1 MNYKIRVKK
10 FVCFMLS
17 AVFLNNGPW
26 LKNDFSS
33 KTYRSGISQNA
44 FMLKEELN
52 SLGTGENENTEKIIL
67 GNLPAD
73 VQYDDGAI
81 INTDDGSTGVND
93 IQIKSGTPI
102 EWYVVGT
109 DTKGTSKTPQN
120 AVLYSVKPVMSE
132 GGLFN
137 DFNVTDSEVEID
149 YSRVGDRGIDYS
161 PKKAPSRIF
170 SSHYGAS
177 RIRRLLNEA
186 VNGGKMFKS
195 GQYALLQDSTFTT
208 FDPKQTQID
217 YTFWESNGPY
227 KLTDKIYLASA
238 TNDELNVY
246 YNDTSNSSGSGNDS
260 KPILT
265 PIYVGEGTALPI
277 AQKYLGPKV
286 WLRTSDF
293 DRYPHC
299 YISTPAIEKKESYYE
314 SGTPA
319 TSGAIKINLSNV
331 KFLSKA
337 RGVSNVSTSN
347 FTQVDR
353 SKGMFLRMDGGKGS
367 IQKKES
373 TVHYSSAPENSR
385 LVAVAEVGDITYEFS
400 EDISGEGSIDL
411 SKKGLP
417 GGAVYDA
424 WIEQTGV
431 GADEGL
437 IFASNTTAE
446 TIASGPFDQM
456 SNGVRVTA
464 DSGVFPEGSKLDV
477 NSSSNNKEGYEIIK
491 KFLSNP
497 GNLESFTVYDV
508 KVYAPNSTVARSNS
522 EDNSSVDNFSEATVY
537 LPISDKMDINNIQDY
552 FLTPEG
558 FIQGGKIEEYKG
570 KKYYVFKVKDHFSTY
585 ISLNSF
591 NGVDFFKTGDTS
603 YDGNAIICTAAVTLA
618 AGFLIYLLSKKKAKV

>member
-1 MNYKIRVKK
+1 MNHKIGVKRI
-10 FVCFMLS
+10 FCFMLS

-33 KTYRSGISQNA
+33 KTSRSGISQNA

-52 SLGTGENENTEKIIL
+52 SLGTGENESTEKIIL

-73 VQYDDGAI
+73 VQYDDGAM

-120 AVLYSVKPVMSE
+120 AVLCSVKPVMSE

-137 DFNVTDSEVEID
+137 DFNVTDSEGEID

-161 PKKAPSRIF
+161 PKKAPSQIF
-170 SSHYGAS
+170 SAHYGAS

-195 GQYALLQDSTFTT
+195 GQYTLIQDSTFTT
-208 FDPKQTQID
+208 FDPKQTQIN

-238 TNDELNVY
+238 TNNESNFY
-246 YNDTSNSSGSGNDS
+246 YNDGSSGGVN
-260 KPILT
+260 KPVLT
-265 PIYVGEGTALPI
+265 PIYVGESTQFPI
-277 AQKYLGPKV
+277 VQKYLGPKV
-286 WLRTSDF
+286 WLRTSTADL
-293 DRYPHC
+293 DSHC
-299 YISTPAIEKKESYYE
+299 YISAPAIEKKESYYE

-331 KFLSKA
+331 KFLSKV
-337 RGVSNVSTSN
+337 RGVSDGSTSN
-347 FTQVDR
+347 FAQVDR
-353 SKGMFLRMDGGKGS
+353 SKGMFLRMNGGKGS
-367 IQKKES
+367 IRKKES

-385 LVAVAEVGDITYEFS
+385 LVAVAEVGDVTYEFS

-417 GGAVYDA
+417 EGAVYDA
-424 WIEQTGV
+424 WIEQLGV

-446 TIASGPFDQM
+446 AIASGPFDQM

-464 DSGVFPEGSKLDV
+464 APGVFPEGSQLDV
-477 NSSSNNKEGYEIIK
+477 NLSSNNKEGYEIIK

-508 KVYAPNSTVARSNS
+508 KVYAPNDAIARSNS
-522 EDNSSVDNFSEATVY
+522 EDKSSVDNFSEATVY
-537 LPISDKMDINNIQDY
+537 LPISEKMDINNIQDY

-570 KKYYVFKVKDHFSTY
+570 KKYYVFRVKGHFNTY

-591 NGVDFFKTGDTS
+591 NGVDFFKTGDTTCN
-603 YDGNAIICTAAVTLA
+603 GNAIICTAVATTA
-618 AGFLIYLLSKKKAKV
+618 AGFLIYLLSRKKAKV